1 MSIKALALIYPILER
16 HSGGFGL
23 PLQLEDPAAFSFSA
37 KIVEPGSDLALAAYS
52 AFIIFLRPSESTCL
66 LLSSIKITHIRS
78 TYLFIAYVLSVW
90 RPTSAFNICVIF
102 LFFVPIH
109 SSAFAGCAKPPLI

>member
-52 AFIIFLRPSESTCL
+52 IYRLCVERLATHLSLQHLCDLPLLCSHPFFRLCGLCKTAFDLIRKGKLSTFVLC
-66 LLSSIKITHIRS
+66 SS
-78 TYLFIAYVLSVW
+78 
-90 RPTSAFNICVIF
+90 N
-102 LFFVPIH
+102 
-109 SSAFAGCAKPPLI
+109 